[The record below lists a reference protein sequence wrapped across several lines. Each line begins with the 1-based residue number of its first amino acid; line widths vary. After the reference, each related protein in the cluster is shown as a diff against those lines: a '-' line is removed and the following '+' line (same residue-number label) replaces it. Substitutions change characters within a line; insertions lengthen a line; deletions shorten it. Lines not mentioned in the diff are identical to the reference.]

1 MEQRLILLLQSPLH
15 LSPLKQIHAVIVKS
29 NPDLTPLFLGV
40 LLNRSNMGYA
50 QRAFDAIPQ
59 PDPGLSNSIIFSYSK
74 LSMHKEVLKIFFSVH
89 RKKTQIL
96 FHSIP
101 SVLKSCAA
109 LAASNEGKQ
118 VHTYILIHGF
128 SSSVFI
134 QTSLIDFY
142 SKNGDLN
149 SARRVFNEIPVK
161 DPVPINCL
169 ISGYS
174 KSGNVLAA
182 RQLFDGMIQRTS
194 SSWNSMITCYAHHG
208 DFAEALR
215 LFERMQTENARPNE
229 ITLVTVLSICAKLGD
244 LKTGLKV
251 KNLIENNDL
260 RRNLIVQTAVL
271 EMYVKCGAVDEARH
285 EFDRMERRDVVGW
298 SSMIAGYAQNGRPNE
313 ALELFERM
321 KAENCKPNEVT
332 LVSVLSACAQLG
344 SVEVGERIGNY
355 VERQGFA
362 LDVYAGSALVDMYS
376 KCGNIKRARWI
387 FNRMHQKD
395 VVTWNSMIGG
405 LAFNG
410 FAKDAIEL
418 YQTMIGENL
427 KPNDITFVALLT
439 ACTHAGLVD
448 QGLMFFHG
456 MKPNHN
462 IVPKVEH
469 CACIVDLLCRSG
481 RLEDAYK
488 FICEMEVEPNVIIWG
503 TLLSACR
510 AHSNVWLAELSVEK
524 LLVLEPHN
532 SANYVLLSNIYANAG
547 RWEEARKVRDL
558 MKNKNVQK
566 LAAYSWIE
574 LEGMVHKFLVEDTTH
589 PKSDEIYSIV
599 DGLGLQLKWVGN
611 ASNFDLEIPDLS

>member
-1 MEQRLILLLQSPLH
+1 MEQRLILLLQSPLR
-15 LSPLKQIHAVIVKS
+15 SSQLKQIHALIVKS
-29 NPDLTPLFLGV
+29 HPALTPLFLGV
-40 LLNRSNMGYA
+40 LLNRSDIGHA
-50 QRAFDAIPQ
+50 QRAFDTIPQ
-59 PDPGLSNSIIFSYSK
+59 PDPNLCNTIITTYSK
-74 LSMHKEVLKIFFSVH
+74 LSMHKEVLKTFFSVH
-89 RKKTQIL
+89 HKKTQIL

-101 SVLKSCAA
+101 PVLKSCAA
-109 LAASNEGKQ
+109 LAARNEGKQ
-118 VHTYILIHGF
+118 VHSYILIHGF
-128 SSSVFI
+128 SSNVFI
-134 QTSLIDFY
+134 RTALIDFY
-142 SKNGDLN
+142 SKNGDLG
-149 SARRVFNEIPVK
+149 SATRVFDEIPVK

-182 RQLFDGMIQRTS
+182 RRLFDGMTRRTS

-208 DFAEALR
+208 NFAEALR
-215 LFERMQTENARPNE
+215 LFERMQTENVRPSE

-251 KNLIENNDL
+251 KKLIGNNDL
-260 RRNLIVQTAVL
+260 RRDLIVQTAVL
-271 EMYVKCGAVDEARH
+271 EMYVKCGAVDEARQ
-285 EFDRMERRDVVGW
+285 EFERMECRDVVAW
-298 SSMIAGYAQNGRPNE
+298 SSMIAGYAQNGKSNE

-344 SVEVGERIGNY
+344 SVEVGEHIGNY
-355 VERQGFA
+355 VEIQGFA
-362 LDVYAGSALVDMYS
+362 LGVYVGSALVDMYS

-387 FNRMHQKD
+387 FNRMHQRD

-418 YQTMIGENL
+418 YQMMMEENL
-427 KPNDITFVALLT
+427 KPDDITFVALLT
-439 ACTHAGLVD
+439 ACTHVGLVD
-448 QGLMFFHG
+448 QGLKFFHG
-456 MKPNHN
+456 MRPNHS
-462 IVPKVEH
+462 IVPKIEH
-469 CACIVDLLCRSG
+469 CACMVDLLCRSG

-488 FICEMEVEPNVIIWG
+488 FIREMEVEPNVIIWG

-510 AHSNVWLAELSVEK
+510 VHSNVRLAELSVEK
-524 LLVLEPHN
+524 LLVLEPEN
-532 SANYVLLSNIYANAG
+532 SSNYVLLSSIYANAG
-547 RWEEARKVRDL
+547 RWEEARRVRVL

-574 LEGMVHKFLVEDTTH
+574 LEGMVHKFQVEDTTH

-599 DGLGLQLKWVGN
+599 DGLGLQLKWVGS